1 MNIELQNTGK
11 LSATI
16 KIDLSPSDYEE
27 KVMKVLKDHQRK
39 AQMPGFRPG
48 KVPFSL
54 TKKMYG
60 EAVTADEINKLL
72 GESLENF
79 IKEQK
84 LETLGNPLANTEK
97 STQLDFAHPSEM
109 SFYFDLG
116 LSPEFEIKLDEISR
130 IPYYS
135 IELSDEIA
143 EKYLEDLLRRNGE
156 LAEVEVSEKSDLLK
170 GDFAELDA
178 DGNLKEGGITSTGS
192 VNPDLFSEDAI
203 KDLFVGKR
211 IGDVVA
217 FNPMKASGNATD
229 VAAMLGIT
237 KEHAE
242 MLESEFNFTITSISH
257 MVPAEMNVD
266 LFEKVYPGAEIEDKA
281 GLLEQIKK
289 DAAGSFVGESDRKFF
304 NDAIKHLIDTAAIE
318 LPEEFLKRWLIDI
331 NEGKIPAEEIE
342 TNFDGYLR
350 SMRWQLIE
358 NRLIKEHDIHVSEEE
373 IKDVFRG
380 YFQRPG
386 METGE
391 MDDEMKG
398 RIDGIVDSFM
408 KNREDVTRINDQLF
422 ERKVIGVLKEKMIG
436 DTQTVTSEEFTKI
449 VKKEVKED

>member
-11 LSATI
+11 LTATI

-27 KVMKVLKDHQRK
+27 KVMKVLKDYQRK

-48 KVPFSL
+48 KVPFGL

-60 EAVTADEINKLL
+60 EAVTAEEINRLL

-84 LETLGNPLANTEK
+84 LETLGNPLANVEK
-97 STQLDFAHPSEM
+97 SSQLDFSQPQEL
-109 SFYFDLG
+109 SFYFDMG
-116 LSPEFEIKLDEISR
+116 LSPEFEVKLNEISR

-135 IELSDEIA
+135 IEISDEIA
-143 EKYLEDLLRRNGE
+143 ENYLKDLQRRNGE
-156 LAEVEVSEKSDLLK
+156 LTEVEVSAKGDLLK

-178 DGNLKEGGITSTGS
+178 DGNLKEEGITSTGS
-192 VNPDLFSEDAI
+192 INPDLFSDDAI
-203 KDLFVGKR
+203 KELFVDKKV
-211 IGDVVA
+211 GDVVVFA
-217 FNPMKASGNATD
+217 PMKASGNATD
-229 VAAMLGIT
+229 VAAMLGIAR
-237 KEHAE
+237 EEAE
-242 MLESEFNFTITSISH
+242 ALESEFNFTITSINH
-257 MVPAEMNVD
+257 MVPAEINVE
-266 LFEKVYPGAEIEDKA
+266 LFEKVYPGAEIADKA

-289 DAAGSFVGESDRKFF
+289 DAAGSFVGESDKKFF
-304 NDAIKHLIDTAAIE
+304 NDAIKHLIETSAIE

-331 NEGKIPAEEIE
+331 NEGKVPAEEIE
-342 TNFDGYLR
+342 SNFDGYLR

-358 NRLIKEHDIHVSEEE
+358 NRLIKENDIHVSEEE

-386 METGE
+386 SSE

-408 KNREDVTRINDQLF
+408 KNKEDVTRINDQLF
-422 ERKVIGVLKEKMIG
+422 EQKLLSVLKEKMIG
-436 DTQTVTSEEFTKI
+436 DTQSVTSEEFTKI
-449 VKKEVKED
+449 VKEEMNEG

>member
-11 LSATI
+11 LTATI

-27 KVMKVLKDHQRK
+27 KVMKVLKDYQRK

-48 KVPFSL
+48 KVPFGL

-60 EAVTADEINKLL
+60 EAVTADEINRLL
-72 GESLENF
+72 GDSLENF

-84 LETLGNPLANTEK
+84 IETLGNPLANVEK
-97 STQLDFAHPSEM
+97 SSIVDFNQPSDM

-116 LSPEFEIKLDEISR
+116 LSPEFEVKLDDISR
-130 IPYYS
+130 IPYYN

-143 EKYLEDLLRRNGE
+143 EKYLDDLLRRNGE
-156 LAEVEVSEKSDLLK
+156 LTEVEVSEKGDLLK
-170 GDFAELDA
+170 GEFAELDA
-178 DGNLKEGGITSTGS
+178 EGNLKEGGITSTGS
-192 VNPDLFSEDAI
+192 INPDLFSEDAI
-203 KDLFVGKR
+203 KELFVGKKV
-211 IGDVVA
+211 GEVVA
-217 FNPMKASGNATD
+217 FFPMKASGNATD
-229 VAAMLGIT
+229 VAAMLGIN
-237 KEHAE
+237 KDEAE
-242 MLESEFNFTITSISH
+242 SLESEFNFTITSISH
-257 MVPAEMNVD
+257 MVPAEINAE
-266 LFEKVYPGAEIEDKA
+266 LFEKVYPGVEIADKA

-304 NDAIKHLIDTAAIE
+304 NDAIKHLIETAAIE

-331 NEGKIPAEEIE
+331 NQGKVEAEEIE
-342 TNFDGYLR
+342 TNYEGYLR

-358 NRLIKEHDIHVSEEE
+358 NRLIKENDIHVGEEE

-386 METGE
+386 SGE
-391 MDDEMKG
+391 MDDEMKA

-408 KNREDVTRINDQLF
+408 KNREDVNRINDQLF
-422 ERKVIGVLKEKMIG
+422 EQKLITVLKEKMIG
-436 DTQTVTSEEFTKI
+436 DTQSVSSEEFTKI
-449 VKKEVKED
+449 VKEGAKED

>member
-11 LSATI
+11 LTATI

-27 KVMKVLKDHQRK
+27 KVMKVLKDYQRK

-48 KVPFSL
+48 KVPFGL

-60 EAVTADEINKLL
+60 EAVTADEINRQL
-72 GESLENF
+72 GESLENY
-79 IKEQK
+79 IKENK
-84 LETLGNPLANTEK
+84 IETLGSPLANVEK
-97 STQLDFAHPSEM
+97 SSIVDFNQPGDM

-116 LSPEFEIKLDEISR
+116 LSPEFEVKLDEIAR

-143 EKYLEDLLRRNGE
+143 EKYMDDLLRRNGE
-156 LAEVEVSEKSDLLK
+156 LTEVEVSEKGDLLK

-178 DGNLKEGGITSTGS
+178 EGNVKEGGITSTGS
-192 VNPDLFSEDAI
+192 INPDLFSEDAI
-203 KDLFVGKR
+203 KDLFVGKKV
-211 IGDVVA
+211 GDVVV

-229 VAAMLGIT
+229 VAAMLGIA
-237 KEHAE
+237 KEEAE
-242 MLESEFNFTITSISH
+242 TLESEFNFTIASISH
-257 MVPAEMNVD
+257 MVPAELNDD

-304 NDAIKHLIDTAAIE
+304 NDAIKHLIDTTAIE

-331 NEGKIPAEEIE
+331 NEGKVPAEEIE
-342 TNFDGYLR
+342 TNFDGYLG

-358 NRLIKEHDIHVSEEE
+358 NRLIKENDIHVSEEE

-386 METGE
+386 MGMGE
-391 MDDEMKG
+391 MDEEMKA
-398 RIDGIVDSFM
+398 RIDGIADSFM
-408 KNREDVTRINDQLF
+408 KNKEDVTRINDQLF
-422 ERKVIGVLKEKMIG
+422 EQKLISVLKNKMIG
-436 DTQTVTSEEFTKI
+436 DTETVSSEEFTKI
-449 VKKEVKED
+449 VTEQGKED

>member
-11 LSATI
+11 LTATI
-16 KIDLSPSDYEE
+16 KIDMSPSDYEE
-27 KVMKVLKDHQRK
+27 KVMKVLKDYQRK

-48 KVPFSL
+48 KVPFGL

-60 EAVTADEINKLL
+60 EAVTAEEINRLL
-72 GESLENF
+72 GESLDNF

-84 LETLGNPLANTEK
+84 LETLGNPLANVEK
-97 STQLDFAHPSEM
+97 SSQLDFSQPQEL

-130 IPYYS
+130 IPYYN
-135 IELSDEIA
+135 IEISDEIA
-143 EKYLEDLLRRNGE
+143 ENYLEDLLRRNGE
-156 LAEVEVSEKSDLLK
+156 LTEVEISAKGDLLK

-178 DGNLKEGGITSTGS
+178 DGNLKEEGITSTGS
-192 VNPDLFSEDAI
+192 INPDLFGDDTI
-203 KDLFVGKR
+203 KELFIDKKA
-211 IGDVVA
+211 GDVVV
-217 FNPMKASGNATD
+217 FDPMKASGNATD
-229 VAAMLGIT
+229 VAAMLNIT
-237 KEHAE
+237 KEEAE
-242 MLESEFNFTITSISH
+242 ALESEFKFTITAISH
-257 MVPAEMNVD
+257 MVPAELNVD

-289 DAAGSFVGESDRKFF
+289 DAAGSFVGESDKKFF
-304 NDAIKHLIDTAAIE
+304 DDAIKHLLETSAIE

-331 NEGKIPAEEIE
+331 NEGKVPAEEIE

-358 NRLIKEHDIHVSEEE
+358 NRLIKENDIHVSEEE

-386 METGE
+386 SSE
-391 MDDEMKG
+391 MDEEMKG

-422 ERKVIGVLKEKMIG
+422 EQKVLGVLKEKMVG
-436 DTQTVTSEEFTKI
+436 DTQSVTSEEFTKI
-449 VKKEVKED
+449 VTEEGKKD

>member
-11 LSATI
+11 LTATI

-27 KVMKVLKDHQRK
+27 KVMKVLKDYQRK

-48 KVPFSL
+48 KVPFGL

-60 EAVTADEINKLL
+60 EAVTAEEINRQL
-72 GESLENF
+72 GESLENY
-79 IKEQK
+79 IKENK
-84 LETLGNPLANTEK
+84 IETLGSPLANVEK
-97 STQLDFAHPSEM
+97 SSIVDFTQPSDM

-116 LSPEFEIKLDEISR
+116 LSPEFEVNLDEVAR
-130 IPYYS
+130 IHYYS
-135 IELSDEIA
+135 IVLSDEIA
-143 EKYLEDLLRRNGE
+143 EKYMEDLLRRNGE
-156 LAEVEVSEKSDLLK
+156 LTEVEVSEKGDLLK

-192 VNPDLFSEDAI
+192 INPELFSEDAI
-203 KDLFVGKR
+203 KDLFVGKKV
-211 IGDVVA
+211 GDVVV

-229 VAAMLGIT
+229 VGAMLGIA

-242 MLESEFNFTITSISH
+242 TLESEFQFTITSISH
-257 MVPAEMNVD
+257 MVPAEINVD

-289 DAAGSFVGESDRKFF
+289 DAAGSFVAESDRKFF
-304 NDAIKHLIDTAAIE
+304 NDAIKHLIETAAIE

-331 NEGKIPAEEIE
+331 NEGKVAAEEIE
-342 TNFDGYLR
+342 NNFDGYLR

-358 NRLIKEHDIHVSEEE
+358 NRLIKENDIHVSEEE

-386 METGE
+386 SGE
-391 MDDEMKG
+391 MDDDMKA
-398 RIDGIVDSFM
+398 RIDGIAESFM
-408 KNREDVTRINDQLF
+408 KNKEDVTRINDQLF
-422 ERKVIGVLKEKMIG
+422 EQKLLNVLKKKMIG
-436 DTQTVTSEEFTKI
+436 DTQTVSSEEFTKI
-449 VKKEVKED
+449 VTEQGKED